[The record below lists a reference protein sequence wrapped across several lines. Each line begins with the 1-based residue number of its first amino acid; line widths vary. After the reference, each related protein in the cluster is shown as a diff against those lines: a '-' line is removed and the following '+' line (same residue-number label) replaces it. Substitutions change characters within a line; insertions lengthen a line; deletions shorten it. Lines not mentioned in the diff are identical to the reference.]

1 MAPCRAA
8 EPDSPTLKKIRAT
21 GIITLGHRVSS
32 VPFSY
37 LNAQLEP
44 VGYSMDLCHRIVADL
59 KTRLGLND
67 LEVKLIAVTSATRLP
82 MVANGSVDLEC
93 GVTTN
98 TAERQKTQSF
108 SVTTF
113 VAMSRL
119 LAKKS
124 SGIRSLDDL
133 RGKPVASTI
142 GTTSIQMLHAAN
154 ETRGYDMKIL
164 ADLDD
169 ADGFRMVTTDR
180 ALAFAMDDVLLRGL
194 LATVRNANDYEI
206 SDEALSIEPYG
217 IGMKRDDPVFKQ
229 LVDGV
234 LIALFRSGE
243 IQTIYQRW
251 FMSPIP
257 PKGVNLKMPMSRA
270 LERVIQAPTDSPD
283 PAHYR

>member
-8 EPDSPTLKKIRAT
+8 ELDSPTIRKIRTT
-21 GIITLGHRVSS
+21 GVITLGHRVGS

-37 LNAQLEP
+37 LDSQLEP
-44 VGYSMDLCHRIVADL
+44 VGYSMDLCHRVVSDIKA
-59 KTRLGLND
+59 RLGLND
-67 LEVKLIAVTSATRLP
+67 LEVKLIAVSSATRLP
-82 MVANGSVDLEC
+82 LVANGTVDLEC

-98 TAERQKTQSF
+98 TAERQKSQTF

-113 VAMSRL
+113 VAASRL
-119 LAKKS
+119 LSKKS
-124 SGIRSLDDL
+124 SGIGSLDDL

-180 ALAFAMDDVLLRGL
+180 AVAFAMDDVLLRGL
-194 LATVRNANDYEI
+194 LATVRNSNEYEI

-234 LIALFRSGE
+234 IISLFRSGE
-243 IQTIYQRW
+243 IQTIYRRW

-257 PKGVNLKMPMSRA
+257 PKGVNLQMPMSRA

-283 PAHYR
+283 PTHYR